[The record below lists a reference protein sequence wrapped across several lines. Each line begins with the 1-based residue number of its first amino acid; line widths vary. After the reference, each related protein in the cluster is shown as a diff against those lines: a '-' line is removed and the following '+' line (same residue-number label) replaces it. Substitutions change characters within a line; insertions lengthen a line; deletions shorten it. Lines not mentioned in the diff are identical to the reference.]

1 MKSFR
6 LLSLSLLGAA
16 SLLIAPARA
25 TDSAPATASAPA
37 DKDTAYSKALRER
50 SSKIIAALGLGD
62 STKAGRVQARII
74 AQYRALNAWQET
86 HEEKLKELRTAKDT
100 EAAKAEVVSIYA
112 SRRALRDAFLAD
124 LAKDLTPA
132 QIDTVK
138 DKLTYNKL
146 QVTYDGYVQMIPA
159 LTDEQKKKIQD
170 TLIEAR
176 EEAIDGVSSHEK
188 DEIFGRYKGRIN
200 NYLSKEGYDLNK
212 EGKAWKVRRDAEA
225 AAGKK

>member
-1 MKSFR
+1 MF
-6 LLSLSLLGAA
+6 LSCARAA
-16 SLLIAPARA
+16 EPAPA
-25 TDSAPATASAPA
+25 APA
-37 DKDTAYSKALRER
+37 DNDVPYTKVLQER
-50 SSKIIAALGLGD
+50 SDKIVTALGLGD
-62 STKAGRVQARII
+62 STKAARVRARIA
-74 AQYRALNAWQET
+74 AQYRSLNAWQET
-86 HEEKLKELRTAKDT
+86 HEATLKELRKSQDA
-100 EAAKAEVVSIYA
+100 EAAKSEIATLFAARKSARE
-112 SRRALRDAFLAD
+112 AFLAD

-132 QIDTVK
+132 QVDTVK

-176 EEAIDGVSSHEK
+176 EEGIDGISSHEK

-212 EGKAWKVRRDAEA
+212 EGKAWKARRGAAE
-225 AAGKK
+225 KN